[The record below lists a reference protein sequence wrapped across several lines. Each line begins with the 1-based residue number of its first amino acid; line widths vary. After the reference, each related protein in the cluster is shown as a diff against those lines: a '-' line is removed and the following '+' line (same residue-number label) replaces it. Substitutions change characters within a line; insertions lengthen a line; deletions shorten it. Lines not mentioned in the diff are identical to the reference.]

1 MQTDNKSEID
11 QHITALLDNILAPTN
26 DAELRG
32 VLKTIEVLTDY
43 VELENV
49 RNTLESDVMFRENR
63 EIALIAF
70 DIVRKMHSRM
80 QSGGGADMSAIAVRV
95 DEMPVQTLT
104 ESAELVAADI
114 AVSVGA
120 MEEPAA
126 EPETVEVAVVDEPA
140 ITGGADEAPVQ
151 TPTESAEIVAAE
163 EPAATPDEVADEID
177 MMGVVGG
184 VGEVSEIGGV
194 SEVDSSVPQEPV
206 GAAAMGEPAI
216 AVEVDE
222 TPVQPPTESAG
233 LVAGDIAI
241 DIGAMEEPAAEPEP
255 VEVVTMEEPVIAVE
269 MDDVPESPDG
279 ESPPDFKLGAPEIS
293 TVIEIPPAES
303 ESESEPE
310 FGYEE
315 PESTPAFPTL
325 DVVDFSDSPEVVGA
339 ADANGMGD
347 MAGMDEMGAM
357 EDATDMGGMGDPG
370 DMTDNP
376 FEQSGGSEPE
386 FSGLDEG
393 GEFSD
398 SPDQLDPADDRSQKA
413 QEWKSTVE
421 KIKELKKK
429 YVSE

>member
-80 QSGGGADMSAIAVRV
+80 QSVGGADMSAIAVRV

-104 ESAELVAADI
+104 ESAEL
-114 AVSVGA
+114 
-120 MEEPAA
+120 
-126 EPETVEVAVVDEPA
+126 
-140 ITGGADEAPVQ
+140 
-151 TPTESAEIVAAE
+151 VAAE

-206 GAAAMGEPAI
+206 GAAAMGEPTI

>member
-32 VLKTIEVLTDY
+32 VLKTIDVLTDY

-80 QSGGGADMSAIAVRV
+80 QSGGGAGRSAIAVRV
-95 DEMPVQTLT
+95 
-104 ESAELVAADI
+104 
-114 AVSVGA
+114 
-120 MEEPAA
+120 
-126 EPETVEVAVVDEPA
+126 
-140 ITGGADEAPVQ
+140 DEAPVQ

-177 MMGVVGG
+177 MRGVVDG

-206 GAAAMGEPAI
+206 GAAAMEEPAI

-293 TVIEIPPAES
+293 TIIEIPPAES

-347 MAGMDEMGAM
+347 MAGMTEMTGMGEMGAM
-357 EDATDMGGMGDPG
+357 EDATDMGGIGDMGDMADTGGMGDPG
-370 DMTDNP
+370 DMTGNP

-398 SPDQLDPADDRSQKA
+398 SPDQSDPADDRSQKA